1 MSNTTSMTCMSDDTL
16 AGSLS
21 TTGGQNTIAW
31 TYDGNTVI
39 GSPCEAYTNVFAA
52 IEGNSNQQC
61 GIEGNIIY
69 SDAASD
75 INIVSG
81 PYSCTD
87 QTSAGVTA
95 TSMLVVLGMAAN
107 EHSKNQVFICIS
119 CTTFYYR
126 NSSVL

>member
-1 MSNTTSMTCMSDDTL
+1 MSNDTL

-39 GSPCEAYTNVFAA
+39 GSPCTAYTGVFAA

-61 GIEGNIIY
+61 GIEGNLIY
-69 SDAASD
+69 ADAASD

-81 PYSCTD
+81 PYGCTD

-95 TSMLVVLGMAAN
+95 TSMQIVLGMAAN
-107 EHSKNQVFICIS
+107 EYSNNQKFA
-119 CTTFYYR
+119 
-126 NSSVL
+126 